1 MSDDD
6 AEFEMCEEA
15 PKEETEEESTTRAI
29 REAADLMG
37 EDAKNLGRQGYC
49 DANGN
54 PVRRCTRRRVK
65 PERYVEKYGF
75 LKPGSE
81 DSKTFFE
88 DDLNSDVFAADEDD
102 TEEEEEEEEEDDP
115 NTDDDEAIVRDDD
128 ESDEDDEYNPSEESD
143 EEEDD
148 EYEEDEEEDEE
159 EEEKRP
165 AKKKPKR
172 A

>member
-6 AEFEMCEEA
+6 AEFEMCEE
-15 PKEETEEESTTRAI
+15 ETEEESTNRAI

-37 EDAKNLGRQGYC
+37 EEAKNLGRQGYC

-88 DDLNSDVFAADEDD
+88 EDLNSDVFAADEDD
-102 TEEEEEEEEEDDP
+102 TEEEEEEDDGP
-115 NTDDDEAIVRDDD
+115 NTDDDEAIVRDD
-128 ESDEDDEYNPSEESD
+128 ESDEDDEYKPSEESDD

-148 EYEEDEEEDEE
+148 EDQEEEED
-159 EEEKRP
+159 EKRP